1 MSAIIVYS
9 STSLI
14 STCLPRLSH
23 PARAIL
29 DERMLNS
36 NDYSISISL
45 FFIPMGISED
55 DRQIDVQH
63 ERIDQR
69 IKRCSIPPYDQH
81 LFHKVAKSELY
92 GMVDT

>member
-1 MSAIIVYS
+1 
-9 STSLI
+9 
-14 STCLPRLSH
+14 
-23 PARAIL
+23 
-29 DERMLNS
+29 
-36 NDYSISISL
+36 
-45 FFIPMGISED
+45 MGISED

-69 IKRCSIPPYDQH
+69 IKRCSIPPCDQH